1 MFAEELAVGASPV
14 EVTLAQEGSGNP
26 QAQSQAQVRAIIFEG
41 CQLVQ
46 GRLVVFSCGDE
57 VRDFGCSIAGLESGI
72 DLGQDFGLVVFGLGG
87 AAVQHGA
94 HGEDQTEDGQ
104 DESGPEKIVLTFAHQ
119 SLELQVVS
127 VDPTNPLTLHLYI
140 VRKGCRQAMIPL
152 TSFNTT
158 GGEFFLDRTHPVVV
172 WGVAS
177 LQGHRILR

>member
-1 MFAEELAVGASPV
+1 MLMCCWRRGQFGGEGGDVAGGREVFAEELAVGASPV

-87 AAVQHGA
+87 AAVQ
-94 HGEDQTEDGQ
+94 QTAITSVNRFNPDAFQ
-104 DESGPEKIVLTFAHQ
+104 PSVIVLAIRWTNATPPGLPARYAKY
-119 SLELQVVS
+119 SKELLKSEPPV
-127 VDPTNPLTLHLYI
+127 P
-140 VRKGCRQAMIPL
+140 VR
-152 TSFNTT
+152 F
-158 GGEFFLDRTHPVVV
+158 
-172 WGVAS
+172 VA
-177 LQGHRILR
+177 